1 MLWWGAGRDTGNAA
15 PLAPRA
21 GLEVIEVGTLPWG
34 EPVSGGGEKRVAVY
48 TDRPATQ
55 RLVSLGVVAA
65 LHAGLIV
72 LLLWPSARVQIGL
85 PLVLRAVHIVTP
97 LVPPPPPP
105 NLTPVLMAPDRLLL
119 PAPDI
124 VSVAPKVAAAPRATV
139 QAARPAPAAS
149 HFGPATDDAGLG
161 VDVAARGGG
170 GARGRGSLGD
180 FQAAVRRAVLA
191 RRVQPRLGWDRR
203 NTCVI
208 NYTVTVARDGSLAGL
223 AIDPCAVPEINAAA
237 AAAIR
242 AAAPFP
248 APPDLGAAHTDV
260 HGSLIFQP

>member
-1 MLWWGAGRDTGNAA
+1 M
-15 PLAPRA
+15 
-21 GLEVIEVGTLPWG
+21 
-34 EPVSGGGEKRVAVY
+34 AVY
-48 TDRPATQ
+48 TDRPTTQ

-65 LHAGLIV
+65 LHAVLI
-72 LLLWPSARVQIGL
+72 LLLLSPSAHVEVAV
-85 PLVLRAVHIVTP
+85 PLVLQAVRIVTP
-97 LVPPPPPP
+97 RTPPSKPPQ
-105 NLTPVLMAPDRLLL
+105 LAPVLKTPDLAML

-124 VSVAPKVAAAPRATV
+124 LIAVPKVAAAPRAIV
-139 QAARPAPAAS
+139 QVERPAPAVS

-161 VDVAARGGG
+161 VEAAVSGGG

-191 RRVQPRLGWDRR
+191 RRVQPRLAWDRR

-223 AIDPCAVPEINAAA
+223 SIDPCAVPEINTAA

-248 APPDLGAAHTDV
+248 PPPDLGATRTDV
-260 HGSLIFQP
+260 HGILIFKP